1 MLSLVDWLVLSVDI
15 LLFTVTLPLFVIY
28 LHASMS
34 SKQYH
39 PNLRILEINWTIF
52 LFMIQLGPFI
62 WTTQALIFQDL
73 PPKVETEKYTKFL
86 VFYGMCGMR
95 IVFHS
100 LIIERTFATFLSHF
114 YEKRKLSIISI
125 PLVVSAVSSSLLTLI
140 LIKAIYSTLEGVLLP
155 SSGE

>member
-1 MLSLVDWLVLSVDI
+1 MLSVIDWLVLTVDI
-15 LLFTVTLPLFVIY
+15 LLFTVSLPLFGIY
-28 LHASMS
+28 IYASMN

-52 LFMIQLGPFI
+52 LFIIQLGPFV
-62 WTTQALIFQDL
+62 WTTQALLYQEL
-73 PPKVETEKYTKFL
+73 PPKVETEQYTKFI

-100 LIIERTFATFLSHF
+100 LIIERSFATFLSHI

-125 PLVVSAVSSSLLTLI
+125 PLVVSAVSFLI
-140 LIKAIYSTLEGVLLP
+140 I
-155 SSGE
+155 